1 MNIDY
6 IHSYT
11 EEEFEEIQ
19 AKYDGKAEYDNGLI
33 FLSSNPSI
41 RHNQIITNINMYLS
55 LYLKHNNNKCRT
67 YSEQIEVIFKSDNY
81 IRKYKPDL
89 FVMCEDATKNGESF
103 TSPPKIIFEVIS
115 KSTSSHDY
123 ITKLSVYQKY
133 GVLEYNIVEQSGKI
147 IQYSLEDDNYT
158 ISDVYKNHDKYK
170 STVFPDLKINLKDI
184 FE

>member
-6 IHSYT
+6 VHLYT

-33 FLSSNPSI
+33 YLSSNTSI

-55 LYLKHNNNKCRT
+55 MYLKNSKCRA
-67 YSEQIEVIFKSDNY
+67 YSEQIEVIFKADND

-89 FVMCEDATKNGESF
+89 FVMCDDATRNGESF
-103 TSPPKIIFEVIS
+103 VSPPKLIFEVIS

-123 ITKLSVYQKY
+123 ITKLAVYQKY

-147 IQYSLEDDNYT
+147 IQYSLEDGNYV
-158 ISDVYKNHDKYK
+158 IADVYKNHDEYR
-170 STVFPDLKINLKDI
+170 STAFPDLRINLKDI